1 MLFFYRLYFIVFSSN
16 VSKKSLFTCYRCT
29 SVDRWAVAFE
39 ARVFC
44 APNPY
49 CTLGCHY
56 SRVIITVQ
64 LQITRVKQHAHNTH
78 RLVRGQRHDCR
89 VCNTILPNTLNLT
102 YTLKFNVIDGI

>member
-1 MLFFYRLYFIVFSSN
+1 MFLKNHYLHVIVILVWIGGPVRSRL
-16 VSKKSLFTCYRCT
+16 VSG
-29 SVDRWAVAFE
+29 
-39 ARVFC
+39 

-78 RLVRGQRHDCR
+78 RLVRGQRHYCR
-89 VCNTILPNTLNLT
+89 VYNTILPNTLNLT